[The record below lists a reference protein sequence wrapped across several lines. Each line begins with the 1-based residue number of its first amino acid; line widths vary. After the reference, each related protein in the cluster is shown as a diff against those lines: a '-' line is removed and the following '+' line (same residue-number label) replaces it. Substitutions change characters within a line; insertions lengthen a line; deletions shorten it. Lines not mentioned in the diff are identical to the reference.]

1 MWRFNGE
8 GDLKSY
14 ALKHDNYIKNIM
26 LRRGLISSEDTIAQ
40 QGHVNIIGRAR
51 SRLRLNKENLFAND
65 SLDIDEIF
73 FNLSKQAF

>member
-1 MWRFNGE
+1 MYRFSGE

-26 LRRGLISSEDTIAQ
+26 LRRGLISAEDTIAQ

-51 SRLRLNKENLFAND
+51 GRLRLNKENIFAND